1 MQNKRETQHLENQN
15 PMVLFSHS
23 PGEIGFLETSGRLL
37 HFFDREFLKIAKSVG
52 AVEEYYPVLL
62 KVDSLEKTGYLRR
75 SPYHCIFCSS
85 LKRDESMVRSILYK
99 RGSDKAEY
107 VRNLQEPEYTLS
119 PSACF
124 HVFEHYQNKTLADT
138 RVVTLMQNVFRD
150 EEETGWSE
158 MERLRDYKI
167 REIVFFGDPQYV
179 RKKRETIMDLTK
191 QFLEE
196 LGLPYQ
202 WEIATDAFMFAE
214 MKRFEKYQRER
225 KSKYELRLK
234 CDEARTMAAASFNLH
249 ETAFTRPFQIKID
262 HLEETV
268 SGCVGYG
275 LERWILAFMYQFGG
289 TPENWPEYVRRRLE
303 DYEL

>member
-1 MQNKRETQHLENQN
+1 MQNKREALDLENQN
-15 PMVLFSHS
+15 PEVLFSHS
-23 PGEIGFLETSGRLL
+23 PGEIGFYEFSGRLL

-52 AVEEYYPVLL
+52 AAEEFYPVLL

-85 LKRDESMVRSILYK
+85 LRRDESMVRSVLYK
-99 RGSDKAEY
+99 RGSEKAEY
-107 VRNLQEPEYTLS
+107 VKELQEPEYTLS

-124 HVFEHYQNKTLADT
+124 HVFEHYQNKTLEDT
-138 RVVTLMQNVFRD
+138 RVVTLMQNVFR
-150 EEETGWSE
+150 EEEKGWSE
-158 MERLRDYKI
+158 IERLRDYKI
-167 REIVFFGDPQYV
+167 REIVFFGDPQFV
-179 RKKRETIMDLTK
+179 RKKRETIMDLTN
-191 QFLEE
+191 QFLKE

-214 MKRFEKYQRER
+214 MKRFEKYQREKR
-225 KSKYELRLK
+225 SKYELRLK
-234 CDEARTMAAASFNLH
+234 VNGDRTMAAASFNLH
-249 ETAFTRPFQIKID
+249 ETAFTKPFHIKIN

-275 LERWILAFMYQFGG
+275 LERWILAFINQFGG

-303 DYEL
+303 DYE